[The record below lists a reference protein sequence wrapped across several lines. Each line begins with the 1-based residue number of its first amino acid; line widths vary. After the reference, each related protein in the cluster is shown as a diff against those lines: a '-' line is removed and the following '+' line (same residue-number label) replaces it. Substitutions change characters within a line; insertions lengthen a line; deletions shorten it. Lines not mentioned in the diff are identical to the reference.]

1 MFRVRAGAKA
11 RASVRVKVTVSF
23 RVRAVAESRAS
34 VSVRLWIGPGLG
46 QG

>member
-1 MFRVRAGAKA
+1 MVI
-11 RASVRVKVTVSF
+11 F

-34 VSVRLWIGPGLG
+34 VSVRLWLAPGLG